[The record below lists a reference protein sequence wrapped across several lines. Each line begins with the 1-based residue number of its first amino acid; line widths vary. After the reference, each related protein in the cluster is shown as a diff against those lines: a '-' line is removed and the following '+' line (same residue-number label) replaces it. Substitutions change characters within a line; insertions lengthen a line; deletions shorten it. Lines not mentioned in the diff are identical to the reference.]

1 MCKET
6 VHAAVNHP
14 VEENRVT
21 VEEAVKFFTFN
32 AAYSVK
38 EENKKGSIEIGKLA
52 DLVILDKDIFSIAPE
67 EIIYAEISATINNG
81 FVVYRNF

>member
-1 MCKET
+1 MS
-6 VHAAVNHP
+6 
-14 VEENRVT
+14 

-38 EENKKGSIEIGKLA
+38 EENRKGSIDIGKLA

-67 EIIYAEISATINNG
+67 DIISTEVAATVKNG
-81 FVVYRNF
+81 YIVYRNF